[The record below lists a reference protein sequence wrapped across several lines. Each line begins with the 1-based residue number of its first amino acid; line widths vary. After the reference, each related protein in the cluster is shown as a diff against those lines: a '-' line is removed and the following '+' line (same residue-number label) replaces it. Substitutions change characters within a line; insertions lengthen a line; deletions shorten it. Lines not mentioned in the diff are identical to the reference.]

1 MIPIQN
7 IYYLLIYAWDALD
20 EGESISA
27 DAEPETTIL
36 DLLAGVLNRGIDR
49 LLRRGLD
56 RNYVLHRESLP
67 GLRGKLDLSATI
79 KGNLLSQA
87 KTICEFDD
95 FRHDVLHNR
104 ILKATVRELLK
115 VDSLDGSIHTA
126 LKETMLRLRDI
137 ADIRL
142 TDRHFSTVQ
151 LHRNNRIY
159 RLLLD
164 VCRLVHGCLVPDSS
178 GNRLLFRDFLQ
189 DEERMHRLF
198 ERFVRNFYRHE
209 QNTYSVGR
217 EAIHWIT
224 TPTVGEDLSLLP
236 QMETDIS
243 LTSPER
249 KIVIDAKYY
258 LEALQSRFGKA
269 TIRSQHLYQLFSYL
283 RNSSPPQREPPV
295 EGMLLYPT
303 VTRHLD
309 LTYRVHGHLIR
320 ICTINLNQHW
330 QHIRKD
336 LLDLISP
343 RS

>member
-1 MIPIQN
+1 ME
-7 IYYLLIYAWDALD
+7 

-36 DLLAGVLNRGIDR
+36 DLLASVLNRGIDR

-56 RNYVLHRESLP
+56 RNYVLHRETIP

-87 KTICEFDD
+87 RTICEFDD
-95 FRHDVLHNR
+95 FSHDVLHNR
-104 ILKATVRELLK
+104 ILKATVRELLR
-115 VDSLDGSIHTA
+115 VDSLHESIHAA
-126 LKETMLRLRDI
+126 LKETMLRLSSI

-142 TDRHFSTVQ
+142 TERHFSTVQ

-164 VCRLVHGCLVPDSS
+164 VCRLIHGCLVPEPS

-209 QNTYSVGR
+209 QNAFSVGR
-217 EAIHWIT
+217 ETILWLT
-224 TPTVGEDLSLLP
+224 TPTAGEDLSLLP
-236 QMETDIS
+236 RMETDIS
-243 LTSPER
+243 LTSRER

-258 LEALQSRFGKA
+258 LEALQKRFDKA

-283 RNSSPPQREPPV
+283 RNSLPAQRESPV

-309 LTYRVHGHLIR
+309 LMYRIHGHLIR

-330 QHIRKD
+330 QSIRKD
-336 LLDLISP
+336 LLALISP
-343 RS
+343 GP